1 MFAAQSCGASARLHC
16 VIGQRTKC
24 RIVQPMLLEPCRRAR
39 PDRLAPLDTV
49 RAGSR
54 RGEDKRAAPVERG
67 SLRSCDDASGLRR
80 HAHQHAV
87 VVMMVVMVRPS
98 DDDLA
103 VMVMMMV
110 VVAAPDDDAR
120 AVVVMVMILRQLDM
134 RVALLQPRRVV
145 GDE

>member
-24 RIVQPMLLEPCRRAR
+24 RIVQPMLIKPCRRAR
-39 PDRLAPLDTV
+39 PDRLAPLDTA

-80 HAHQHAV
+80 RAHQHAV
-87 VVMMVVMVRPS
+87 VVMMVVMMRPP

-103 VMVMMMV
+103 VMVMMVV
-110 VVAAPDDDAR
+110 VVAAP
-120 AVVVMVMILRQLDM
+120 
-134 RVALLQPRRVV
+134 
-145 GDE
+145 